1 VTVGI
6 APAALLRTSRFAPN
20 SRYFGIQTATHQTPD
35 GRQVTYLTRRFISDP
50 SKLHLLQEHLV
61 QDQSERIDNLA
72 AQVLGDPLQFW
83 RICDANGALRP
94 VDLVRV
100 GATIRITLPEGVTGL
115 NSA

>member
-1 VTVGI
+1 MTVGI
-6 APAALLRTSRFAPN
+6 APAALLRNSRFAPN
-20 SRYFGIQTATHQTPD
+20 SRYFGVQSATFKTSD
-35 GRQVTYLTRRFISDP
+35 GRQVSYLTRRFVPDP
-50 SKLHLLQEHLV
+50 SKLHLLLEHLV

-94 VDLVRV
+94 ADLVRV
-100 GATIRITLPEGVTGL
+100 GATVRITLPEGVTGL